1 MNLWQ
6 AMAGFRAPLATAFVG
21 FITTVAVTPWV
32 IQFAK
37 DKGAIDDP
45 TRDDRRVHTEPVPR
59 WGGLA
64 VFPGFLAALL
74 VAFAFAWPR
83 GSFPMFL
90 VGMLVCGV
98 GLLVMGMID
107 DVKQLSAKMQLLYLL
122 AAGVVVQ
129 FFSDALG
136 HVQVIGVT
144 LPGVGWVHFPVGVA
158 VCLTAVYIFV
168 VTKTMDTID
177 GVDGLASGIA
187 AIAAGTVMTLAIFGG
202 QRWVALSAAAVG
214 GACLGFLRY
223 NYNPARIFLAGGA
236 QVVGFLL
243 ASLSVVATV
252 KTAATLSMLL
262 PILPFA
268 VPLFDAFF
276 VVFRRIKN
284 RQPIAK
290 ADKRHVHHT
299 LLSRGFS
306 QKQTVWILYLVAMA
320 LSGTLLVLVRSRGK
334 A

>member
-1 MNLWQ
+1 MSLWES
-6 AMAGFRAPLATAFVG
+6 MAGFRAPVATAFVG
-21 FITTVAVTPWV
+21 FITTIAATPWV

-37 DKGAIDDP
+37 EKGAMDDP
-45 TRDDRRVHTEPVPR
+45 GRDERRIHTEPIPR

-64 VFPGFLAALL
+64 VFPGFVAALL
-74 VAFAFAWPR
+74 VSVAFAWPK

-90 VGMLVCGV
+90 VGMLVCGA
-98 GLLVMGMID
+98 GLLIMGMVD

-122 AAGVVVQ
+122 GAGLLVQ
-129 FFSDALG
+129 LFSDRLG
-136 HVQVIGVT
+136 HVQVLGFT
-144 LPGVGWVHFPVGVA
+144 MPGQGWVSFPMWVV
-158 VCLTAVYIFV
+158 VPLTAVYIFV

-187 AIAAGTVMTLAIFGG
+187 AIAAGTIVTLAVFGG
-202 QRWVALSAAAVG
+202 QRWVALAAAAVG

-243 ASLSVVATV
+243 ACLSVVAAF
-252 KTAATLSMLL
+252 KTAATLSILL
-262 PILPFA
+262 PVLPFA

-276 VVFRRIKN
+276 VVFRRIKH

-299 LLSRGFS
+299 LLSRGFT

-320 LSGTLLVLVRSRGK
+320 LSGTLLLLVRSRGQ

>member
-6 AMAGFRAPLATAFVG
+6 ALAGFRAPMATAFVA
-21 FITTVAVTPWV
+21 FITTIAVTPWV

-37 DKGAIDDP
+37 DKGAMDDP
-45 TRDDRRVHTEPVPR
+45 TKDERRVHTQPIPR

-64 VFPGFLAALL
+64 VFPGFLAAVVVSLS
-74 VAFAFAWPR
+74 FAWPK
-83 GSFPMFL
+83 GSFPMYL
-90 VGMLVCGV
+90 IGMVVCAAV
-98 GLLVMGMID
+98 LLAIGMVD
-107 DVKQLSAKMQLLYLL
+107 DVKQLSAKVQLLYLL

-129 FFSDALG
+129 LFADALG
-136 HVQVIGVT
+136 HVQVQGIS
-144 LPGVGWVHFPVGVA
+144 LPGQGWVAFPLWVA
-158 VCLTAVYIFV
+158 VPFTAVYIFV

-187 AIAAGTVMTLAIFGG
+187 AIAAATIVTLAVFGQ

-243 ASLSVVATV
+243 ACLSVVAAL

-262 PILPFA
+262 PILIFS

-276 VVFRRIKN
+276 VVTRRIMHK
-284 RQPIAK
+284 QPISQ

-299 LLSRGFS
+299 LLSKGFS

-320 LSGTLLVLVRSRGK
+320 VSGTLLVLVRSRG
-334 A
+334 